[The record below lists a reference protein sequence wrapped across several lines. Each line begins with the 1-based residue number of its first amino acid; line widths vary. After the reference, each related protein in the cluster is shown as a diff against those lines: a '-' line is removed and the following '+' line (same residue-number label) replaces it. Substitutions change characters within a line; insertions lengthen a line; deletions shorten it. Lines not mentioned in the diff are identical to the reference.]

1 MRVQGEEVE
10 LDIGAL
16 PDNVM
21 IKLKAFADSFQTTGA
36 APELPPPA
44 APAITPAPAAP
55 AAGGDVAMEEVKT
68 EEGAAAADAA
78 REGGGGGGGG
88 GGSGSDSDSSSSSSS
103 DNQGDNDSD
112 NDNDNDSAQVRVY
125 ESRQRSA
132 HRRV

>member
-1 MRVQGEEVE
+1 LVGGVACAQGEEVE

-16 PDNVM
+16 PDAVM
-21 IKLKAFADSFQTTGA
+21 IKLKAFVESFQTTGA

-68 EEGAAAADAA
+68 EEGAADAA
-78 REGGGGGGGG
+78 REGGGGGGGGGAGGG

-112 NDNDNDSAQVRVY
+112 NDNDNDSAQVRHSV
-125 ESRQRSA
+125 
-132 HRRV
+132 